1 MTHPTPGED
10 ELAALLALD
19 ALEPDEQPDAELRLG
34 MYPPGLAEA
43 AAVLAEATVA
53 VPPPELRTEMLTLAR
68 SRRPP
73 GRPIAAVDP
82 CRPIE
87 AFRRTVDEVDHLLS
101 TLTDSEWVA
110 QAHPEHGRV
119 KDLVAHLVGVERL
132 VLQWLDPA
140 GSPTDD
146 VAHDH
151 IAATRPV
158 VAELA
163 ETDPRAVARQ
173 WREAARAVAA
183 AAESGGPDRPT
194 AFHEMSLSVDDLLVT
209 RTFELWAHAMDIS
222 VATGRPLHALDA
234 ERMALMSRLLMAM
247 VPMALEYRHVAAHG
261 RTARF
266 VLTGPAGGCYTVPLH
281 PGDDLTDPDVTIVAD
296 TVGICRV
303 AARRL
308 SPRELGATVEG
319 DGELAGL
326 VLAAIDAFARD

>member
-1 MTHPTPGED
+1 MHLTPGEE

-34 MYPPGLAEA
+34 TYPHGLAEA

-53 VPPPELRTEMLTLAR
+53 EPPPDLRVETLTLAR

-73 GRPIAAVDP
+73 GRPTAAVEP

-87 AFRRTVDEVDHLLS
+87 AFRRTIDEVDHLLG
-101 TLTDSEWVA
+101 TLTDAEWA
-110 QAHPEHGRV
+110 APAHPEHGRV

-132 VLQWLDPA
+132 VLEWIDPA
-140 GSPTDD
+140 GPPTDG
-146 VAHDH
+146 VEHDH

-163 ETDPRAVARQ
+163 EADPRAVARQ
-173 WREAARAVAA
+173 WREAAGAVAA
-183 AAESGGPDRPT
+183 AAEVGHPDRPT
-194 AFHEMSLSVDDLLVT
+194 RFHEMSLGLDDLLVT

-222 VATGRPLHALDA
+222 VATGRPLLTLDV

-281 PGDDLTDPDVTIVAD
+281 PGDDLNDPDVTIVAD

-319 DGELAGL
+319 DAELADQ
-326 VLAAIDAFARD
+326 VLAAVDAFSRD

>member
-1 MTHPTPGED
+1 MNPTSGEE

-34 MYPPGLAEA
+34 TYPPRLAEA
-43 AAVLAEATVA
+43 AALLAEATVA
-53 VPPPELRTEMLTLAR
+53 EPPPGLRFETLNLAR

-73 GRPIAAVDP
+73 GRPTAAVDP

-87 AFRRTVDEVDHLLS
+87 AFHRTIDEVDHLLG
-101 TLTDSEWVA
+101 TLTDGEWVA
-110 QAHPEHGRV
+110 QAHPVHGRV

-140 GSPTDD
+140 GSATDD

-151 IAATRPV
+151 IAATQPV
-158 VAELA
+158 VTELA
-163 ETDPRAVARQ
+163 EADPRVLARQ
-173 WREAARAVAA
+173 WRDAACAVAA
-183 AAESGGPDRPT
+183 AAEAGDPDRPT
-194 AFHEMSLSVDDLLVT
+194 RFHEMRLSVDDLLVT
-209 RTFELWAHAMDIS
+209 RTFELWAHAMDIAM
-222 VATGRPLHALDA
+222 ATGRPLLTLDA
-234 ERMALMSRLLMAM
+234 ERMALMSRLLVAM

-266 VLTGPAGGCYTVPLH
+266 VLTGPAGGSYTLPLRA
-281 PGDDLTDPDVTIVAD
+281 GDDLTDPAVTIVAD

-319 DGELAGL
+319 DAELADQ
-326 VLAAIDAFARD
+326 VLAALDAFARD